1 VRTAPASHDFRFP
14 DEEVCAVANSAA
26 VFHAQAG
33 PDDEGLPCVAIAG
46 VLVFAYLDAGMQA
59 VRVSVHHDAADELVV
74 QPGKTVPLHVKVEDS
89 TVFSGG
95 AVLTQAGGW
104 RQWLRR
110 LSRRMQWWRGD

>member
-1 VRTAPASHDFRFP
+1 MRTAPASHGFRFP
-14 DEEVCAVANSAA
+14 DEEVCAVVNNAA

-59 VRVSVHHDAADELVV
+59 ARVSIHLDAADELVI

-95 AVLTQAGGW
+95 AMLT
-104 RQWLRR
+104 RP
-110 LSRRMQWWRGD
+110 RGQSHPR

>member
-1 VRTAPASHDFRFP
+1 M
-14 DEEVCAVANSAA
+14 ANSAA

-74 QPGKTVPLHVKVEDS
+74 QPGKTVPPHVKVEDS

-95 AVLTQAGGW
+95 AVLTRAGGW